1 MNSAPGVL
9 EKELMSKI
17 QVEESVCQGIVKFL
31 NACKNETQSLEAAKN
46 LQLGQLRVDMLKFEL
61 NKFRRGRGSPARK
74 IGILKH
80 HSVIVDSS
88 INTQYFPGNP
98 SYAAVSLSDIR
109 IPLLWRPKDHM
120 HVSYNHRESQQV

>member
-80 HSVIVDSS
+80 HSFIS
-88 INTQYFPGNP
+88 IQLNLYLIFC
-98 SYAAVSLSDIR
+98 
-109 IPLLWRPKDHM
+109 
-120 HVSYNHRESQQV
+120 RES